1 MNKNFKVL
9 YMDDEINDSNQTIV
23 QEACQKLKDEF
34 SLFSFDNLLDTN
46 QFFGSN
52 VVDAV
57 VLDINMKDGEKGPIY
72 QGIRGTD
79 VANSFKRRVNS
90 LPIIIFSAAG
100 NKNDWFKLS
109 QYGIYAYI
117 DKSNSNSLDELVSQ
131 LNKLAN
137 DKEINQDNRK
147 KHNLLKKICII
158 EDSKTID
165 NKYTLCI
172 EDKFQ
177 KCRKDKKMTVDIKE
191 WNDINNNFVES
202 EFAMYDALVW
212 LISQDF
218 IFRRKNEKETLN
230 KICNLSPFPNVIIGA
245 FDSDTKGNGN
255 DKMLIDIL
263 NKHPFRMV
271 NLNEGSTFAS
281 ELGAALDSA
290 ISWYGKKE
298 IWGCNPEDVDD
309 DYDDDDD

>member
-1 MNKNFKVL
+1 MNKNFKVI
-9 YMDDEINDSNQTIV
+9 YMDDDITDSSKIAVQT
-23 QEACQKLKDEF
+23 ACKRLSEEF

-79 VANSFKRRVNS
+79 VANSFKRRMNS

-100 NKNDWFKLS
+100 DKRDWFKLS

-117 DKSNSNSLDELVSQ
+117 DKSNPNSIDELISQ

-137 DKEINQDNRK
+137 DKEIKQDNRK
-147 KHNLLKKICII
+147 KHNLYRNRKICII
-158 EDSKTID
+158 KDSKMLD
-165 NKYTLCI
+165 DKYVICL
-172 EDKFQ
+172 EDKCRNQ
-177 KCRKDKKMTVDIKE
+177 KFSVVTIE
-191 WNDINNNFVES
+191 LNDINNDFDES
-202 EFAMYDALVW
+202 EFAKYDALVW

-218 IFRRKNEKETLN
+218 VFRLKKEKEILN
-230 KICNLSPFPNVIIGA
+230 KICKLSPFPNVIIGA
-245 FDSDTKGNGN
+245 FDKDTRGNKN

-271 NLNEGSTFAS
+271 NLNEGSTFVS
-281 ELGAALDSA
+281 ELGKALDSA

-298 IWGCNPEDVDD
+298 IWGCSPDDIDEDFDEDD
-309 DYDDDDD
+309 E

>member
-1 MNKNFKVL
+1 
-9 YMDDEINDSNQTIV
+9 MDDDINDPSKITV
-23 QEACQKLKDEF
+23 QSACQKLKDEF
-34 SLFSFDNLLDTN
+34 SLYSFDNLLDTN

-57 VLDINMKDGEKGPIY
+57 VLDINMKDGVNGPIY

-100 NKNDWFKLS
+100 DERDWFKLS

-117 DKSNSNSLDELVSQ
+117 DKSNPNSIDDLISQ

-137 DKEINQDNRK
+137 DKEIKQDNRK
-147 KHNLLKKICII
+147 KHGLRRKICII
-158 EDSKTID
+158 KDSKTLD
-165 NKYTLCI
+165 NKYALCL
-172 EDKFQ
+172 EDKCHNQNFS
-177 KCRKDKKMTVDIKE
+177 VVNYELNDIK
-191 WNDINNNFVES
+191 NDFDES

-212 LISQDF
+212 LISQNF
-218 IFRRKNEKETLN
+218 VFRLKNEKEILN

-245 FDSDTKGNGN
+245 FDSDTNRNRN

-271 NLNEGSTFAS
+271 NLNEGGSFVS
-281 ELGAALDSA
+281 ELGSALDSA
-290 ISWYGKKE
+290 IAWYGKKE
-298 IWGCNPEDVDD
+298 IWGCSPDDVDD
-309 DYDDDDD
+309 DFDDDE